1 MRTFPGSAL
10 VLGTIF
16 LTLLPSIAQADDY
29 IINQNQTGIA
39 LPGVAL
45 PNGYDEVR
53 AADGTTCRSAV
64 GGNGAYIDSGIIGG
78 GLSSTGSNSISAY
91 GRVVVPL
98 GERKPRLNCNELY
111 RLELERLQFEVQM
124 LRRGLD
130 PRLSQQGISGG
141 EDWDTEGWTTDGRSD
156 GVSRANLVP

>member
-1 MRTFPGSAL
+1 MRTLPGSPL
-10 VLGTIF
+10 VLSAIF
-16 LTLLPSIAQADDY
+16 LVLLSPVAQADDY

-64 GGNGAYIDSGIIGG
+64 GGNGAYIDTGIIGG
-78 GLSSTGSNSISAY
+78 GLNSTGSNSISAY

-130 PRLSQQGISGG
+130 SRLSRQGVSA
-141 EDWDTEGWTTDGRSD
+141 EDGWASEGWTMEGRSG